1 MLQAIARFLLRLGGW
16 TAVGGPPEYPKAVL
30 IAAPHTSNWD
40 GYWGIVYKVA
50 VKLDVHWFAKESLF
64 WFPLGALLRAF
75 GGIPLDR
82 KRAGSAVDL
91 AIAMYRESERFYF
104 ALAPEGTRSKTQFWK
119 TGFYRIAVGADVPVV
134 LGFFD
139 YGRKRL
145 GLGPPLT
152 LTGDQQQDLEAL
164 RAFYS
169 DITGRWPDK
178 TGPIEFPP
186 QRKPRN
192 KRGSEPFSSAN
203 APGPDPGSR

>member
-1 MLQAIARFLLRLGGW
+1 MLQALARFLLRLGGW
-16 TAVGGPPEYPKAVL
+16 TAVGGPPEHRKAVL

-64 WFPLGALLRAF
+64 WFPLGSLLRAF

-91 AIAMYRESERFYF
+91 AIDMYKTSDRFYF
-104 ALAPEGTRSKTQFWK
+104 ALAPEGTRSKTKYWK
-119 TGFYRIAVGADVPVV
+119 TGFYRIAVGADVPVI

-139 YGRKRL
+139 YSRKRL

-152 LTGDQQQDLEAL
+152 LTGDVQQDLEAL
-164 RAFYS
+164 RSFYG
-169 DITGRWPDK
+169 DIHGRWPEK
-178 TGPIEFPP
+178 TGPVEFPP
-186 QRKPRN
+186 QRQRN
-192 KRGSEPFSSAN
+192 NKKGSEPNSGAN
-203 APGPDPGSR
+203 APGSDPDS

>member
-1 MLQAIARFLLRLGGW
+1 MLQALARFLLRIGGW
-16 TAVGGPPEYPKAVL
+16 TAVGGPPEIEKAVL

-50 VKLDVHWFAKESLF
+50 VKLEVHWFAKESLF
-64 WFPLGALLRAF
+64 WFPLGSLLRAF

-91 AIAMYRESERFYF
+91 AIDMYKKSDSFYF
-104 ALAPEGTRSKTQFWK
+104 ALAPEGTRSKTKYWK

-139 YGRKRL
+139 YDRKRI

-152 LTGDQQQDLEAL
+152 LTGDVQKDLEAL
-164 RAFYS
+164 RAFYT
-169 DITGRWPDK
+169 DTNGRWPEK
-178 TGPIEFPP
+178 TGPIAFPP
-186 QRKPRN
+186 QRQRRN
-192 KRGSEPFSSAN
+192 NKGS
-203 APGPDPGSR
+203 DPIA